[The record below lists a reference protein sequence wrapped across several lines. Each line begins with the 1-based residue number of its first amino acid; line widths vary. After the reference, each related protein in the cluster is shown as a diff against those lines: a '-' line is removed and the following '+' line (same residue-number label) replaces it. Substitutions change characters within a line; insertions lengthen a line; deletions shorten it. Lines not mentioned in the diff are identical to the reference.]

1 MAAAVGHGGARGGG
15 GALTGR
21 GGVGGELGGD
31 VGVARAAAGHQRGE
45 QLPAQVGVDGQALER
60 RLTVQQVPD
69 GVQLLGGRGPA
80 GEGLHQ
86 LQLRVGAGLGRTG
99 EREQPVGRRD
109 LGGGPVLGRHVQVE
123 RGGQL
128 AQQDEHDG
136 GVRLVRD
143 VVQDQVDEVAGGRLA
158 VAGGVPG
165 GGPHE
170 RAGQRVVELAE
181 VLDRGGQRLLVE
193 ADLGVGEVVVVDQH
207 ERGALHA
214 DQLRGPRCAGRRRRA
229 RRGPS
234 GRAGR
239 SSRRGRSRRSR
250 GGAGA
255 ARGARRA
262 PPAGP
267 RTT

>member
-1 MAAAVGHGGARGGG
+1 MSASPG
-15 GALTGR
+15 
-21 GGVGGELGGD
+21 
-31 VGVARAAAGHQRGE
+31 AAAGHQRGE

-109 LGGGPVLGRHVQVE
+109 LGGGPVLGCHVQVE
-123 RGGQL
+123 RRGQL

-143 VVQDQVDEVAGGRLA
+143 VVQHQVDEVAGGRLA

-193 ADLGVGEVVVVDQH
+193 ADLGVGQVVVVDQH

-214 DQLRGPRCAGRRRRA
+214 DQLGDLGARAVDVELDVRRSGP
-229 RRGPS
+229 
-234 GRAGR
+234 AGR
-239 SSRRGRSRRSR
+239 SWRRGRSRRSR